1 MDHATPVCCDEGM
14 ERVYEMRVFK
24 IKDGEPLWL
33 KRMDEVHKSQA
44 ERGERLRF
52 VHPRE
57 IQAT

>member
-14 ERVYEMRVFK
+14 ERVYQVDALKVK
-24 IKDGEPLWL
+24 IGEPLWL
-33 KRMDEVHKSQA
+33 KRMDEIHKAQ
-44 ERGERLRF
+44 EQRGERLGF